1 MLIPIGDENP
11 RRTTPIFT
19 FLILAVNVGAWL
31 FTLSMTGRQ
40 YVLFINQYGLIPAAF
55 KPDFLAGPAH
65 TIFTSMF
72 LHADALHLVT
82 NMLFFWIT
90 ADNVEDQLG
99 HLPFLLFYL
108 VAGIAAAWAHAQMST
123 APELPCIGASGAV
136 AGVLG
141 AYAVFF
147 PRRRIR
153 ILYWFIFFIG
163 VLRVPA
169 FLALGL
175 WFLSQLRWGLQTLT
189 GRFFTPVAYWAHVG
203 GFVLGA
209 VVALLVR
216 TLSRPPRPAGP
227 SAHRQHNFC
236 RKR

>member
-19 FLILAVNVGAWL
+19 FLILAVNVGVWL
-31 FTLSMTGRQ
+31 MTLPMSSRE
-40 YVLFINQYGLIPAAF
+40 YLLFVNRYGLIPAAF
-55 KPDFLAGPAH
+55 KPDFLSGPVH

-72 LHADALHLVT
+72 LHADVLHLLT

-90 ADNVEDQLG
+90 ADNVEDRLG
-99 HLPFLLFYL
+99 HVPFLLFYL
-108 VAGIAAAWAHAQMST
+108 VAGIAAAWAHAQMS
-123 APELPCIGASGAV
+123 PVPGLPCIGASGAV

-147 PRRRIR
+147 PRHRIR

-169 FLALGL
+169 VFALGL
-175 WFLSQLRWGLQTLT
+175 WFLSQLHWGLQTMA
-189 GRFFTPVAYWAHVG
+189 GRYFTPVAYWAHVG

-209 VVALLVR
+209 ATALLVR
-216 TLSRPPRPAGP
+216 TLSRSARPP
-227 SAHRQHNFC
+227 AHRQHYYYY
-236 RKR
+236 RER